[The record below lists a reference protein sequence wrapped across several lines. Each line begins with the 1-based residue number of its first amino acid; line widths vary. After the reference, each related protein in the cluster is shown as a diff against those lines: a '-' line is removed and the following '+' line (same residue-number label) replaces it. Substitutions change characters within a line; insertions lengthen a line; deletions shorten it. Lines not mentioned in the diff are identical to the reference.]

1 MKILITSFLP
11 DCQNQIAASFLKS
24 FKSDL
29 DIFISGKNCMYE
41 SSSPIFRLM
50 EESFLQHTFEQIAY
64 ITTSINTDFD
74 HHIYITVNP
83 IPTRIDKEDQSEVKE
98 AYEILLPEIYS
109 GSKELNLETCRQL
122 RDILKNEM
130 FIFFKSL

>member
-29 DIFISGKNCMYE
+29 DIFISGTNCMYE
-41 SSSPIFRLM
+41 SSSLIFRLI

-64 ITTSINTDFD
+64 ITTSRNTYFD
-74 HHIYITVNP
+74 HHIFIAVNH
-83 IPTRIDKEDQSEVKE
+83 IPTRIDNEVRSKNKQT
-98 AYEILLPEIYS
+98 YEILLPEIYS
-109 GSKELNLETCRQL
+109 GSKELNLETYRQL
-122 RDILKNEM
+122 RDLLKNEM